1 MSRKTGIPYTVSHTC
16 TRGHRGFTLI
26 ELLIVVAIIAILAA
40 IAVPNFLEA
49 QTRAKVSRV
58 RADVRTVAT
67 AMETYKID
75 TNKYP
80 PAADY
85 PYAALSGAWPA
96 TTSRFHSR
104 IPSWLTTPIA
114 HLSNLPED
122 IFIPGKYPNPG
133 WNRYIYFNYDEMK
146 ASAPNSASLAAQ
158 QQQTGGYLYYSHGPD
173 RETNQP
179 GSAQAGQNGTWTRYD
194 ASNGTVSWGNIIR
207 TTKSPEGEIP
217 YHPGNTSV
225 TNGPNRIKPN

>member
-1 MSRKTGIPYTVSHTC
+1 MYHFLNRRT
-16 TRGHRGFTLI
+16 GFTLI

-75 TNKYP
+75 NNKYP
-80 PAADY
+80 PAADF
-85 PYAALSGAWPA
+85 PRAALSGPWPA
-96 TTSRFHSR
+96 TTAYFHSR

-114 HLSNLPED
+114 HMTALPED
-122 IFIPGKYPNPG
+122 IFIPGKYPQPG
-133 WNRYIYFNYDEMK
+133 WNRYIYFNYEEMVK
-146 ASAPNSASLAAQ
+146 SLATPSTLTSAQ
-158 QQQTGGYLYYSHGPD
+158 FQQTGGYLFYSHGPD
-173 RETNQP
+173 KETNQP
-179 GSAQAGQNGTWTRYD
+179 GAQYKPGINGTWTRYD

-207 TTKSPEGEIP
+207 TTNSPEGQIP
-217 YHPGNTSV
+217 GHPGNTSSAS
-225 TNGPNRIKPN
+225 GPN